1 MNLKSLAEIF
11 LCEPVSAF
19 SVICDRDQ
27 LKFGRQKH
35 NADKKNVANSV
46 LPRRMQTFAYTAL
59 NELTVGRSKHSR
71 GSEVQKRARE
81 LSFAGMKLSF
91 GGNGLRFCG
100 SRL

>member
-1 MNLKSLAEIF
+1 MDLISLAEF
-11 LCEPVSAF
+11 FCEPVSAF

-27 LKFGRQKH
+27 LEFHRQKH
-35 NADKKNVANSV
+35 NADKKTVANSV
-46 LPRRMQTFAYTAL
+46 RRRRTQTFAHASL
-59 NELTVGRSKHSR
+59 NKLTVGRSKHSR